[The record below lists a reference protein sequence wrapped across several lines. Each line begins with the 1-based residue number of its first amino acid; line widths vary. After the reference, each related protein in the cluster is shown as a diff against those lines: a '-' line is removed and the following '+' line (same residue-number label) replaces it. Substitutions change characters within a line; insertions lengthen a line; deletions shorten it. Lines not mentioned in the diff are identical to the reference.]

1 VQGFTGFF
9 PSLVVVVATGFAVVT
24 TAEVLVVVVAGVAG
38 FVPGIVSQLG
48 VEVAGVVGLVVTV
61 VEVIK
66 VVSGLEVV
74 VVVVA
79 TSYLSSFSK
88 LTGFTLKIKRTF
100 PSAEVVKSAFA
111 LFTL

>member
-1 VQGFTGFF
+1 MQGFTGFF
-9 PSLVVVVATGFAVVT
+9 PSLVVVVTGFAVVT
-24 TAEVLVVVVAGVAG
+24 TVDVVVVAGVAG
-38 FVPGIVSQLG
+38 FVGKVPGIVSQLG
-48 VEVAGVVGLVVTV
+48 VEVVGVVGLVVTV
-61 VEVIK
+61 VEEDR
-66 VVSGLEVV
+66 VVGLVV
-74 VVVVA
+74 VVVVEA